1 VTDAVFVM
9 LTGAV
14 LAILTANL
22 PVIACLHAPAKVGV
36 RAAYKGSLLP
46 PPWPGY
52 DGEAQCATR

>member
-22 PVIACLHAPAKVGV
+22 PVMARLHAPAKAGV
-36 RAAYKGSLLP
+36 RATYKDTVLP
-46 PPWPGY
+46 PPWPDY
-52 DGEAQCATR
+52 DGEAQCVTR